1 MGGIDISSGTTP
13 VQGNMSGQPLK
24 VSSDSVSNI
33 QPSVSNFSSI
43 WLLNAIVQQATGKSN
58 MVLTST
64 SSFVSVANTAL
75 GISTDTLLNAIS
87 QVLSKTIF
95 SIRPYEAKFK
105 GLMKDNVTFGNHVRK
120 LSIGDNDWETDVRY
134 DLTDGKSVDDQVVS
148 HPKILQTNF
157 YGQNVYSRHYTI
169 FRDQLNIAL
178 SSEEEFQ
185 RFISMIVQNCND
197 MIEQCHE
204 STARMTLANFIGGK
218 VKGDINNVIHLVTK
232 YNDVAGTELTTDT
245 VRQPTNFVPF
255 IKWAFGYIGYI
266 SGMLTE
272 RSLKFHINV
281 TGKEISRHTPQNKQ
295 KLYLFSEYLRD
306 MDASVLSS
314 VYNDNYLKWAD
325 HEQVNYW
332 QSIDTPDGINI
343 KASYMDAT
351 GAVKLDDV
359 GTATSNIFGVLFDEE
374 AVGITSCGQWSSA
387 SRFNARGG
395 YTNFWYHFNDRY
407 YNDFTENGIV
417 FLLD

>member
-1 MGGIDISSGTTP
+1 MGASSGFD
-13 VQGNMSGQPLK
+13 SG
-24 VSSDSVSNI
+24 DAGI
-33 QPSVSNFSSI
+33 PSVTNFQSGEILNSI
-43 WLLNAIVQQATGKSN
+43 VNQATGKTEFGN
-58 MVLTST
+58 IGTA
-64 SSFVSVANTAL
+64 SFISIATTAL
-75 GISTDTLLNAIS
+75 SISADNLLSAIS
-87 QVLSKTIF
+87 QTLSKTIF

-105 GLMKDNVTFGNHVRK
+105 GLMKDEVQFGNHVRK
-120 LSIGDNDWETDVRY
+120 LNISDKDWETDVRY
-134 DLTDGKSVDDQVVS
+134 DLEDGKSIDDQIVS
-148 HPKILQTNF
+148 NPNILQTNF
-157 YGQNVYSRHYTI
+157 YGQNVYARHYTVY
-169 FRDQLNIAL
+169 RDQLNIAL

-185 RFISMIVQNCND
+185 RFITMIVQNCSD

-232 YNDVAGTELTTDT
+232 YNEIAGTTLTTET
-245 VRQPTNFVPF
+245 VRQPANFVPF

-272 RSLKFHINV
+272 RSQKFHINI

-295 KLYLFSEYLRD
+295 KLYLFSEYLKD

-314 VYNDNYLKWAD
+314 IYNDRYLKWAD
-325 HEQVNYW
+325 HEQVNFW
-332 QSIDTPDGINI
+332 QSINKPDSIEI
-343 KASYMDAT
+343 SASYMNADGMTAIDPAT
-351 GAVKLDDV
+351 
-359 GTATSNIFGVLFDEE
+359 TTTNNIFGVLFDEE
-374 AVGITSCGQWSSA
+374 AVGITTCGQWSSA

-407 YNDFTENGIV
+407 YNDFTENGVV

>member
-1 MGGIDISSGTTP
+1 MASDNYIDNTKPNTATFNGA
-13 VQGNMSGQPLK
+13 
-24 VSSDSVSNI
+24 SVLN
-33 QPSVSNFSSI
+33 SI
-43 WLLNAIVQQATGKSN
+43 VNQATGKTN
-58 MVLTST
+58 MELTVT
-64 SSFVSVANTAL
+64 DGFVSVANTAL
-75 GISTDTLLNAIS
+75 NLNTDSLLNAIS
-87 QVLSKTIF
+87 QTISRTIF

-105 GLMKDNVTFGNHVRK
+105 GLMKDEQRFGNHVRK
-120 LSIGDNDWETDVRY
+120 LNIGDNDWEKDERY
-134 DLTDGKSVDDQVVS
+134 DLVDGESVDDQIVS
-148 HPKILQTNF
+148 NPKILQTNF
-157 YGQNVYSRHYTI
+157 YGQNIYSRHYTVY
-169 FRDQLNIAL
+169 RDQLNIAL
-178 SSEEEFQ
+178 SNEEEFQ
-185 RFISMIVQNCND
+185 RFITMIIQNCSD

-204 STARMTLANFIGGK
+204 VTARMTLANFIGGK
-218 VKGDINNVIHLVTK
+218 VKGDVGNVIHLVTK
-232 YNDVAGTELTTDT
+232 YNEVAGTELTTNT
-245 VRQPTNFVPF
+245 VRQPANFVPF
-255 IKWAFGYIGYI
+255 IKWAFGYISYL

-272 RSLKFHINV
+272 RSQKFHINI

-295 KLYLFSEYLRD
+295 KLYLFSEYLKD

-314 VYNDNYLKWAD
+314 VYNDQYLKWAD

-343 KASYMDAT
+343 KASYINNL
-351 GAVKLDDV
+351 GALVEDST

>member
-1 MGGIDISSGTTP
+1 MPGILTDKPSI
-13 VQGNMSGQPLK
+13 GNFDAVTVLT
-24 VSSDSVSNI
+24 
-33 QPSVSNFSSI
+33 SI
-43 WLLNAIVQQATGKSN
+43 INQATGKTNLS
-58 MVLTST
+58 LTS
-64 SSFVSVANTAL
+64 SANFISVATTAL
-75 GISTDTLLNAIS
+75 GINTDALLSAIS
-87 QVLSKTIF
+87 QTLSKTIF

-105 GLMKDNVTFGNHVRK
+105 GLMKDSVVFGNHVRK
-120 LSIGDNDWETDVRY
+120 LNIGDKDWENDMRY
-134 DLTDGKSVDDQVVS
+134 NLTDGESVDDQIIS
-148 HPKILQTNF
+148 KPKILQTNF
-157 YGQNVYSRHYTI
+157 YGQNIYARHYTV

-178 SSEEEFQ
+178 SSEDEFQ
-185 RFISMIVQNCND
+185 RFISMLVQNCND

-218 VKGDINNVIHLVTK
+218 VKGDVTNVIHLVTK

-245 VRQPTNFVPF
+245 VRQPSNFVPF

-266 SGMLTE
+266 SGLLTE
-272 RSLKFHINV
+272 RSQKFHINV

-295 KLYLFSEYLRD
+295 KLYLFSEYLKD

-314 VYNDNYLKWAD
+314 IYNDNYLKWAD
-325 HEQVNYW
+325 HEQVNFW
-332 QSIDTPDGINI
+332 QSIETPDGINI
-343 KASYMDAT
+343 KASYIKADGT
-351 GAVKLDDV
+351 ITSDTT

-374 AVGITSCGQWSSA
+374 AIGITTCGQWSSA

-407 YNDFTENGIV
+407 YNDFTENGVI

>member
-1 MGGIDISSGTTP
+1 MEGNKVASNTSILNNSP
-13 VQGNMSGQPLK
+13 VVANFN
-24 VSSDSVSNI
+24 SVS
-33 QPSVSNFSSI
+33 
-43 WLLNAIVQQATGKSN
+43 LLNEIVGQATGAKNIS
-58 MVLTST
+58 VTST
-64 SSFVSVANTAL
+64 SNFVSVANTAL
-75 GISTDTLLNAIS
+75 NINTDSLLNAIS
-87 QVLSKTIF
+87 QTLSRTIF

-105 GLMKDNVTFGNHVRK
+105 GLMKDEVRFGNHVRK
-120 LSIGDNDWETDVRY
+120 LNIGDKDWENDMRY
-134 DLTDGKSVDDQVVS
+134 DLLDGQSIDDQIVS
-148 HPKILQTNF
+148 NPSILQTNF
-157 YGQNVYSRHYTI
+157 YGQNVYSRHYTVY
-169 FRDQLNIAL
+169 RDQLNIAL

-185 RFISMIVQNCND
+185 RFITMIVQNCSD

-218 VKGDINNVIHLVTK
+218 VKGDVNNVIHLVTK

-245 VRQPTNFVPF
+245 VRQPANFVPF
-255 IKWAFGYIGYI
+255 IKWAFGYIGYL

-272 RSLKFHINV
+272 RSQKFHINV
-281 TGKEISRHTPQNKQ
+281 TGKEISRHTPQNRQ
-295 KLYLFSEYLRD
+295 KLYLFSEYLKD

-325 HEQVNYW
+325 HEQVNFW
-332 QSIDTPDGINI
+332 QSIDTPDGISV
-343 KASYMDAT
+343 KASYMKTDGT
-351 GAVKLDDV
+351 VVNDET

-374 AVGITSCGQWSSA
+374 AVGITTCGQWSSA

>member
-1 MGGIDISSGTTP
+1 MDSNVTS
-13 VQGNMSGQPLK
+13 VQGNVSGQPLK
-24 VSSDSVSNI
+24 ASTDSISNA
-33 QPSVSNFSSI
+33 QPSISNFSSI
-43 WLLNAIVQQATGKSN
+43 WLLNAIVQQATGQSH

-75 GISTDTLLNAIS
+75 GISTDALLNAIS

-105 GLMKDNVTFGNHVRK
+105 GLMKDSVTFGNHVRK

-134 DLTDGKSVDDQVVS
+134 DLEDGKSIDDQIVS

-178 SSEEEFQ
+178 SSEDEFQ
-185 RFISMIVQNCND
+185 RFITMIVQNCND

-218 VKGDINNVIHLVTK
+218 VKGDINNIIHLVTK
-232 YNDVAGTELTTDT
+232 YNAVAGTELTTDT
-245 VRQPTNFVPF
+245 VRQPSNFVPF

-272 RSLKFHINV
+272 RSQKFHINV
-281 TGKEISRHTPQNKQ
+281 TGKEISRHTPQNRQ
-295 KLYLFSEYLRD
+295 KLYLFSEYLKD

-325 HEQVNYW
+325 HEQVNFW
-332 QSIDTPDGINI
+332 QSIDTPDSINI
-343 KASYMDAT
+343 KASYMDET
-351 GAVKLDDV
+351 GAVKSDDV

-407 YNDFTENGIV
+407 YNDFTENGVV

>member
-1 MGGIDISSGTTP
+1 MSSSNDISINSPNVASFGSALIL
-13 VQGNMSGQPLK
+13 N
-24 VSSDSVSNI
+24 NI
-33 QPSVSNFSSI
+33 VK
-43 WLLNAIVQQATGKSN
+43 QATGNKAIEKTP
-58 MVLTST
+58 VY
-64 SSFVSVANTAL
+64 SFMSVATTAL
-75 GISTDTLLNAIS
+75 GISTDSLLSAIS

-95 SIRPYEAKFK
+95 SVRPYEAKFK
-105 GLMKDNVTFGNHVRK
+105 GLMKDEIRFGNHVRK
-120 LSIGDNDWETDVRY
+120 LNIGDKDWEKDVRY
-134 DLTDGKSVDDQVVS
+134 DLVDGESIDDQIVS
-148 HPKILQTNF
+148 NPSILQTNF
-157 YGQNVYSRHYTI
+157 YGQNVYSRHYTVY
-169 FRDQLNIAL
+169 RDQLNIAL

-185 RFISMIVQNCND
+185 RFITMIVQNCSD

-218 VKGDINNVIHLVTK
+218 VKGDVNNVIHLVTK
-232 YNDVAGTELTTDT
+232 YNEIAGTTLTTDT
-245 VRQPTNFVPF
+245 VRQPSNFVPF
-255 IKWAFGYIGYI
+255 IKWAFGYIGYL

-272 RSLKFHINV
+272 RSQKFHINV
-281 TGKEISRHTPQNKQ
+281 TGKEISRHTPQNRQ
-295 KLYLFSEYLRD
+295 KLYLFSEYLKD

-325 HEQVNYW
+325 HEQVNFW

-343 KASYMDAT
+343 QASYMNSDGSIKQDT
-351 GAVKLDDV
+351 D

-374 AVGITSCGQWSSA
+374 AVGITTCGQWSSA

>member
-1 MGGIDISSGTTP
+1 MGGIDVSGASTTDSRVTGAALGIS
-13 VQGNMSGQPLK
+13 N
-24 VSSDSVSNI
+24 SVP
-33 QPSVSNFSSI
+33 QVSNFSSGNV
-43 WLLNAIVQQATGKSN
+43 LSAIINQATGATDLT
-58 MVLTST
+58 LTST
-64 SSFVSVANTAL
+64 NNFITVANTAL
-75 GISTDTLLNAIS
+75 GLSTDALLDSIS

-105 GLMKDNVTFGNHVRK
+105 GLMKDNVTFGNHIRK
-120 LSIGDNDWETDVRY
+120 LNIGDKDWEKDLRY
-134 DLTDGKSVDDQVVS
+134 DLKDGQSIDDQIVS
-148 HPKILQTNF
+148 NPKILQTNF
-157 YGQNVYSRHYTI
+157 YGQNIYSRHYTVY
-169 FRDQLNIAL
+169 RDQLNIAL

-185 RFISMIVQNCND
+185 RFITMIVQNCND

-204 STARMTLANFIGGK
+204 STSRMTLANFIGGK
-218 VKGDINNVIHLVTK
+218 VKGDATNVIHLVTK
-232 YNDVAGTELTTDT
+232 YNEIAGTTLTTDT

-255 IKWAFGYIGYI
+255 IKWAFGYISYI

-272 RSLKFHINV
+272 RSQKFHINV

-295 KLYLFSEYLRD
+295 KLYLFSEYLKD

-325 HEQVNYW
+325 HEQVNFW
-332 QSIDTPDGINI
+332 QSISTPDGINV
-343 KASYMDAT
+343 KASYMKSDGT
-351 GAVKLDDV
+351 VISDET

-374 AVGITSCGQWSSA
+374 AVGITTCGQWSSA

-407 YNDFTENGIV
+407 YNDFTENGVV

>member
-1 MGGIDISSGTTP
+1 MGANDSIYTTP
-13 VQGNMSGQPLK
+13 LAPTVA
-24 VSSDSVSNI
+24 
-33 QPSVSNFSSI
+33 NFKSAVLLSSI
-43 WLLNAIVQQATGKSN
+43 VNQATGKADMSI
-58 MVLTST
+58 TAT
-64 SSFVSVANTAL
+64 CDFISVANTAL
-75 GISTDTLLNAIS
+75 SISPDNLLNAIS

-105 GLMKDNVTFGNHVRK
+105 GLMQDEVRFGNHVRK
-120 LSIGDNDWETDVRY
+120 LNIGDKDWEKDVRY
-134 DLTDGKSVDDQVVS
+134 DLVDGESIDDQIVS
-148 HPKILQTNF
+148 NPTILQTNF

-169 FRDQLNIAL
+169 YRDQLNIAL

-185 RFISMIVQNCND
+185 RFITMIVQNCND

-218 VKGDINNVIHLVTK
+218 IKGDTSNVIHLVTK
-232 YNDVAGTELTTDT
+232 YNDVAGTALTTDT
-245 VRQPTNFVPF
+245 VRQPSNFVPF
-255 IKWAFGYIGYI
+255 IKWAFGYISYI

-272 RSLKFHINV
+272 RSIKYHINV

-295 KLYLFSEYLRD
+295 KLYLFSEYLKD

-332 QSIDTPDGINI
+332 QSINTPDGINI
-343 KASYMDAT
+343 YASYLQTDGSLT
-351 GAVKLDDV
+351 YDQT

-374 AVGITSCGQWSSA
+374 AVGITTCGQWSSA

-407 YNDFTENGIV
+407 YNDFTENGVV

>member
-1 MGGIDISSGTTP
+1 MGATDGIRDGSPT
-13 VQGNMSGQPLK
+13 VA
-24 VSSDSVSNI
+24 
-33 QPSVSNFSSI
+33 NFNVCTI
-43 WLLNAIVQQATGKSN
+43 LNAIVNQATGK
-58 MVLTST
+58 TPI
-64 SSFVSVANTAL
+64 SSIGTENFISIANTAL
-75 GISTDTLLNAIS
+75 SINTDNLLNAIS
-87 QVLSKTIF
+87 QTLSKTIF

-105 GLMKDNVTFGNHVRK
+105 GLMKDETLFGNHVRK
-120 LSIGDNDWETDVRY
+120 LNIGDKEWENDVRY
-134 DLTDGKSVDDQVVS
+134 DLEDMKSIDDQIVS
-148 HPKILQTNF
+148 KPAILQTNF
-157 YGQNVYSRHYTI
+157 YGQNVYTRHYTV

-185 RFISMIVQNCND
+185 RFITMIVQNCSD

-218 VKGDINNVIHLVTK
+218 VKGDAKNVIHLVTQ
-232 YNDVAGTELTTDT
+232 YNEIAGTTLTTDT

-281 TGKEISRHTPQNKQ
+281 TGNEISRHTPQNRQ
-295 KLYLFSEYLRD
+295 KLYLFSEYLKD

-314 VYNDNYLKWAD
+314 IYNDNYLKWAD
-325 HEQVNYW
+325 HEQVNFW
-332 QSIDTPDGINI
+332 QSIDTPSGIHINATYLKPDGTTTVD
-343 KASYMDAT
+343 SE
-351 GAVKLDDV
+351 
-359 GTATSNIFGVLFDEE
+359 GTATSNIFGVLFDED
-374 AVGITSCGQWSSA
+374 AVGITTCGQWSSA

-407 YNDFTENGIV
+407 YNDFTENGVV

>member
-1 MGGIDISSGTTP
+1 MSAATSISNFKP
-13 VQGNMSGQPLK
+13 K
-24 VSSDSVSNI
+24 
-33 QPSVSNFSSI
+33 VSNFNSTVVLNSI
-43 WLLNAIVQQATGKSN
+43 IKQATGASK
-58 MVLTST
+58 LD
-64 SSFVSVANTAL
+64 ALNTANFTSIATTTL
-75 GISTDTLLNAIS
+75 GIDTDTLLSAIS

-105 GLMKDNVTFGNHVRK
+105 GLMKDSVTFGNHVRK
-120 LSIGDNDWETDVRY
+120 LNIGDNDWETDIRY
-134 DLTDGKSVDDQVVS
+134 DLENGESVDDQIVS
-148 HPKILQTNF
+148 SPKILQTNF
-157 YGQNVYSRHYTI
+157 YGQNVYARHYTI

-178 SSEEEFQ
+178 SSEDEFQ

-204 STARMTLANFIGGK
+204 NTARMTLANFIGGK
-218 VKGDINNVIHLVTK
+218 VKGDVNNVIHLVTK
-232 YNDVAGTELTTDT
+232 YNDVAGTTLTTDT
-245 VRQPTNFVPF
+245 VRQPSNFVPF
-255 IKWAFGYIGYI
+255 IKWAFGYIGFI

-272 RSLKFHINV
+272 RSQKFHINI

-295 KLYLFSEYLRD
+295 KLYLFSEYLKD

-314 VYNDNYLKWAD
+314 IYNDQYLKWAD
-325 HEQVNYW
+325 HEQVNFW

-343 KASYMDAT
+343 NSSYLKTDGT
-351 GAVKLDDV
+351 VLFDET

-374 AVGITSCGQWSSA
+374 AVGITTCGQWSSA

-407 YNDFTENGIV
+407 YNDFTENGVV